1 MLHDAS
7 RAAISRRSLLG
18 LIGLGAGAAALSACS
33 GPSTSASGAGAGSAS
48 ADAVGGPSFDG
59 VTPAKTISFWS
70 NHPGSSQAITQSII
84 DKFKAES
91 GITVNLV
98 TAGSTYE
105 DVAQKFQSAQAGGQ
119 LPDLVVL
126 SDVWWFRY
134 FMQDSI
140 IPLGNVLKAA
150 KVDLSDYRQGLVADY
165 QYKDSQWAV
174 PWARSTPLFYYNKSH
189 FKAAG
194 LPDRAPATWGEFATW
209 APKLMAA
216 RSTTKAKYAYEHP
229 ALAGYAGWT
238 LQNILWGYGGGW
250 SKKDSFDIT
259 CDSDPSVKALS
270 YVADSVNKEKWAGV
284 ASTSSTDDLAAGACS
299 ATIES
304 TGSLVGVQKA
314 VGSRFDVGVGFLPG
328 GPVSTKPVCPTG
340 GCGVGIPKGVDKANQ
355 LAAAKFIGF
364 LTNPENT
371 VSFSAA
377 TGYLPVRTSADTSS
391 LLAKNPL
398 IGTAIKQL
406 DVTRTQD
413 WARVFLPGADQEM
426 AKSVAA
432 ILTQGAGVDATMK
445 TLRTTLE
452 GIYTSQVKPHL
463 S

>member
-1 MLHDAS
+1 MLHDVS
-7 RAAISRRSLLG
+7 RASITRRSLLG
-18 LIGLGAGAAALSACS
+18 LAGLGAGAAVLSACS
-33 GPSTSASGAGAGSAS
+33 GPSTTAS
-48 ADAVGGPSFDG
+48 AGTPSTDATGGPGFDG
-59 VTPAKTISFWS
+59 VTPATTISFWS
-70 NHPGSSQAITQSII
+70 NHPGSSQAITQAII
-84 DKFKAES
+84 DKFKAAS

-134 FMQDSI
+134 YMQDSI

-150 KVDLSDYRQGLVADY
+150 GVGLSDYRAGLIADY
-165 QYKDSQWAV
+165 QYKGAQWAV

-194 LPDRAPATWGEFATW
+194 LPDRAPASWAEFASW
-209 APKLMAA
+209 GPKLMAA
-216 RSTTKAKYAYEHP
+216 RGTTKAKYAYEVP
-229 ALAGYAGWT
+229 ALAGYAGWS

-250 SKKDSFDIT
+250 SKKDSFDIS
-259 CDSDPSVKALS
+259 CDSDASVKALG
-270 YVADSVNKEKWAGV
+270 YVADAVNRSKWAGV
-284 ASTSSTDDLAAGACS
+284 ASTAAIDDMAAGACS
-299 ATIES
+299 STIES
-304 TGSLVGVQKA
+304 TGSLVGAQKA
-314 VGSRFDVGVGFLPG
+314 VGSKFEVGVGFLPG
-328 GPVSTKPVCPTG
+328 GPVSAKPVCPTG
-340 GCGVGIPKGVDKANQ
+340 GCGVGIPKGIDKAHQ

-371 VSFSAA
+371 VSFSEA

-413 WARVFLPGADQEM
+413 WARVFMPGADQEM

-432 ILTQGAGVDATMK
+432 ILTQKADVAATMK
-445 TLRTTLE
+445 ALRTTLE
-452 GIYTSQVKPHL
+452 GIYASQVKPHL